1 MVFPFPPWSIF
12 LAALPGERR
21 NLCCPSVNFPLNATD
36 TALGRDSASP
46 WRLCGTGDYKSRRH
60 NLKGSVLSARGPSGN
75 AEYLLPLYLPVRLRP
90 SVSTSAERGLRF
102 SRAVPPRG
110 HDGARCGEGSWAGH
124 TGPLGAGCDGDRG
137 RAPGTVQRETGCE
150 PAGLSAPRLGMP
162 AAASKPRALCCPVQR
177 LRSSLG
183 ACSFRAPLPGSP
195 EPILE
200 PLFNAGSSLLNSS
213 LLDVEV

>member
-21 NLCCPSVNFPLNATD
+21 NFCCPSVNFPLNATD

-60 NLKGSVLSARGPSGN
+60 NLKGSVLSARGSSGN

-110 HDGARCGEGSWAGH
+110 HDGARCGSWAGH
-124 TGPLGAGCDGDRG
+124 TGPRELGVMVTVEGLLGMSNG
-137 RAPGTVQRETGCE
+137 RQA
-150 PAGLSAPRLGMP
+150 ASRLGSGLRALGCLQRP
-162 AAASKPRALCCPVQR
+162 VSPGLCAAS
-177 LRSSLG
+177 
-183 ACSFRAPLPGSP
+183 CSA
-195 EPILE
+195 
-200 PLFNAGSSLLNSS
+200 
-213 LLDVEV
+213 